1 MRKEDVLQLPS
12 MPLQSPTY
20 PRGPFR
26 FFNRKYLIV
35 NYRTDPKAIRD
46 SLPEPIEPDGDQV
59 SVQWLDLPDGE
70 GFGAYSAAA
79 QVIPCTL
86 KGEPCNFISQMYVN
100 NTSPLAG
107 GREIWGYPMKFGH
120 ASLIT
125 HGDTLTGSL
134 EYASQI
140 TAQGTMTYKHQVHPE
155 IAHRENL
162 LLARKQVT
170 LKIIPGIDG
179 TPEIAQLI
187 GITFENVT
195 VEGAW
200 IGNARLDLTP
210 SVNCTL
216 ADLPVHQVTG
226 GVHLVTSMTL
236 PYGHLLHDYLA

>member
-1 MRKEDVLQLPS
+1 
-12 MPLQSPTY
+12 
-20 PRGPFR
+20 
-26 FFNRKYLIV
+26 
-35 NYRTDPKAIRD
+35 
-46 SLPEPIEPDGDQV
+46 
-59 SVQWLDLPDGE
+59 
-70 GFGAYSAAA
+70 
-79 QVIPCTL
+79 
-86 KGEPCNFISQMYVN
+86 
-100 NTSPLAG
+100 
-107 GREIWGYPMKFGH
+107 
-120 ASLIT
+120 
-125 HGDTLTGSL
+125 
-134 EYASQI
+134 
-140 TAQGTMTYKHQVHPE
+140 MTYKHQAHPE
-155 IAHRENL
+155 IVNRENL

-216 ADLPVHQVTG
+216 ADLPVHQVTV

>member
-1 MRKEDVLQLPS
+1 
-12 MPLQSPTY
+12 
-20 PRGPFR
+20 
-26 FFNRKYLIV
+26 
-35 NYRTDPKAIRD
+35 
-46 SLPEPIEPDGDQV
+46 
-59 SVQWLDLPDGE
+59 
-70 GFGAYSAAA
+70 
-79 QVIPCTL
+79 
-86 KGEPCNFISQMYVN
+86 
-100 NTSPLAG
+100 
-107 GREIWGYPMKFGH
+107 MKFGH